1 MGRHSGVQR
10 RGDPGRR
17 SALPAGAGR
26 AGVRTGR
33 PGQPRARGHDAGG
46 RLRRRGHGA
55 APRARPGHRLRGAG
69 GGLAGAAARA
79 GDHPVRRRPGRLR
92 PGAERARLRRRPA
105 AGHQRLRGDGDLA
118 QAGAPAGDRGPLAR
132 RAVAAGPAG
141 AADRARRPG
150 GAALRRR
157 RAASGRGRGG
167 AADRR
172 GRRAGRRR
180 AVGRARRPL
189 PGGHHAG
196 PGVPGAG
203 RVRAGRPLDARRA
216 GGRNAARR
224 APGGAPVPAG
234 RVGGRPAA
242 SGALAGRA
250 GRAGAARAAPAP
262 GGDRPRP
269 LEGGRHPV
277 GRARPAARCA
287 CYAARVMTGAQR
299 TRTKLV
305 ATLGPASSDAAV
317 IGAMVDA
324 GLDVARLNFSH
335 GEPAE
340 HRERLSIARRAATEC
355 GASLAV
361 LADLQ
366 GPKIRV
372 GVLAGDGYPLPAGA
386 SCELIAGASSAPP
399 PAIPVTYGQLADDLR
414 PGDRVL
420 LDDGAIELEVRS
432 VSGRRV
438 ACVVRR
444 GGTVRSRKGV
454 NLPGVRV
461 SAPSL
466 TAKDRKDLVTAI
478 GAGVD
483 YLALSF
489 VRRAGDVTGAK
500 RAIAE
505 LGADVPLVAKLERP
519 EAIEHLDGIL
529 DAADAVMVARGD
541 LGVELAVEK
550 VPPLQK
556 EIIAR
561 ANACGVPV
569 ITATQMLESMVSS
582 QRPTRAEASDVANA
596 VFDGTDAVML
606 SQETAIGAYPVE
618 AVATMR
624 RIAEEAE
631 STPSLLHP
639 PPPPSGGPLDV
650 ASTTCKAA
658 VQAAADLGA
667 RAIVAFTET
676 GATARYVSRFRPR
689 VPIVGLTPHEATR
702 RRMAMYW
709 GVRALPPVDPHLEMG
724 EMVQQADQRLRA
736 AGVAS
741 EGDLIVLVAGTPG
754 LRAATN
760 RMIVHRL
767 GSADVTQTSG

>member
-26 AGVRTGR
+26 AGVRTAR

-172 GRRAGRRR
+172 GRRAGHRPAPLRLAR
-180 AVGRARRPL
+180 HLRRP
-189 PGGHHAG
+189 G
-196 PGVPGAG
+196 GAG

-340 HRERLSIARRAATEC
+340 HRERLSIARRAATER

-399 PAIPVTYGQLADDLR
+399 PAIPVTYGQLAEDLR
-414 PGDRVL
+414 PG
-420 LDDGAIELEVRS
+420 E
-432 VSGRRV
+432 
-438 ACVVRR
+438 
-444 GGTVRSRKGV
+444 
-454 NLPGVRV
+454 RV

>member
-26 AGVRTGR
+26 AGVRTAR

-172 GRRAGRRR
+172 GRRAGHRPAPLRLAR
-180 AVGRARRPL
+180 HLRRP
-189 PGGHHAG
+189 G
-196 PGVPGAG
+196 GAG

-340 HRERLSIARRAATEC
+340 HRERLSIARRAATER

-399 PAIPVTYGQLADDLR
+399 PAIPVTYGQLAEDLR

-596 VFDGTDAVML
+596 LFDGSDAVML
-606 SQETAIGAYPVE
+606 SQETAIGAYPAE

-639 PPPPSGGPLDV
+639 PPAPSGGPLDV

-676 GATARYVSRFRPR
+676 GASARFVSRFRPR
-689 VPIVGLTPHEATR
+689 VPIIGLTPHEATR

-709 GVRALPPVDPHLEMG
+709 GVRALSPVDPNLELG
-724 EMVQQADQRLRA
+724 EMVEQADRRLRA
-736 AGVAS
+736 AEVAS
-741 EGDLIVLVAGTPG
+741 EGDLIVVVAGTPG

-767 GSADVTQTSG
+767 GRADVAQTPR